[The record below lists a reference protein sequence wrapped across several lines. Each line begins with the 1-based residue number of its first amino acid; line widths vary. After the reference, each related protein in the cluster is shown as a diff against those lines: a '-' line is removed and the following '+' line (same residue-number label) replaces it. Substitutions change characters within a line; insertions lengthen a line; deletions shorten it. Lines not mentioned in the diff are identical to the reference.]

1 MQSILI
7 DKITLNMGIGNSG
20 EILDKALVLLEE
32 ISGAKPIKTVSKKRI
47 PTWGIRPGL
56 PIGCKVT
63 LRGEKTEKL
72 LRRLLQAVNNNLN
85 KSQFDEY
92 GNFSFGIKEY
102 IDIPEVKYHVEIGII
117 GLEVSVTMKKPGL
130 RVKIRKIKRNN
141 IPRKQMPSQ
150 EEVIKY
156 MQEKFGVTVE

>member
-7 DKITLNMGIGNSG
+7 DKVTLNIGIGSSG
-20 EILDKALVLLEE
+20 EILDKVIAILEE
-32 ISGAKPIKTVSKKRI
+32 ISGAKPIKTIAKRRI

-63 LRGEKTEKL
+63 LRGEKAEKL
-72 LRRLLQAVNNNLN
+72 LKRLLQAVNNKLN
-85 KSQFDEY
+85 IAQFDEY

-102 IDIPEVKYHVEIGII
+102 IDIPEVKYHVEVGII

-130 RVKIRKIKRNN
+130 RVKMRKIKRSN

-150 EEVIKY
+150 EEAIKF
-156 MQEKFGVTVE
+156 MQEKFGVTIE